1 MATSPRI
8 VTSNVVLPANRVSA
22 FSSVA
27 KAALAPI
34 EEVDQYSAIIN
45 KEEPYYYE
53 NLSDDQKHP
62 SDRST
67 YLLET
72 QNRRRSISTPMISG
86 TTESFAKAFS
96 NVLTASDVSHGTKQ
110 GRMAQTSMANG
121 IGRYE
126 TVSRVINYELTP
138 LGESMSFSI

>member
-8 VTSNVVLPANRVSA
+8 VTSNVVLPANRVSV

-27 KAALAPI
+27 KTDRAPI
-34 EEVDQYSAIIN
+34 EEIDQYSAIIN

-53 NLSDDQKHP
+53 NLLNDQEHKA
-62 SDRST
+62 DRHA
-67 YLLET
+67 YHLET
-72 QNRRRSISTPMISG
+72 PARRRSISAPMISG

-96 NVLTASDVSHGTKQ
+96 HILTASDVSHRVKQ
-110 GRMAQTSMANG
+110 GHMAQTSMANG

-126 TVSRVINYELTP
+126 AISRVINYEITP
-138 LGESMSFSI
+138 LGESMNFSI

>member
-27 KAALAPI
+27 KADSAPV

-53 NLSDDQKHP
+53 NLSNDQQHEAG
-62 SDRST
+62 RHA
-67 YLLET
+67 YRLET
-72 QNRRRSISTPMISG
+72 PSRRRSISAPMISG

-96 NVLTASDVSHGTKQ
+96 HVLTANDVSHRAKQ
-110 GRMAQTSMANG
+110 WHMAQTSMANG

-126 TVSRVINYELTP
+126 AISRVINYEITP
-138 LGESMSFSI
+138 LGESMNFSI

>member
-27 KAALAPI
+27 KADPAPV
-34 EEVDQYSAIIN
+34 EEVELYSPIIN

-53 NLSDDQKHP
+53 NLLNDQDHGAN
-62 SDRST
+62 RRA
-67 YLLET
+67 YHLET
-72 QNRRRSISTPMISG
+72 PTRRRSISAPMISG

-96 NVLTASDVSHGTKQ
+96 QVLAASDVSHRAKQ
-110 GRMAQTSMANG
+110 GHIAQTSMAKG
-121 IGRYE
+121 IGRYK
-126 TVSRVINYELTP
+126 TISRVINYEITP
-138 LGESMSFSI
+138 LGESMNFSI

>member
-27 KAALAPI
+27 KADPAPV
-34 EEVDQYSAIIN
+34 EEVEQYSPIIN
-45 KEEPYYYE
+45 KEESYYYE
-53 NLSDDQKHP
+53 NLLNDQQHEA
-62 SDRST
+62 DRHA

-72 QNRRRSISTPMISG
+72 PTRRRSINAPMISG

-96 NVLTASDVSHGTKQ
+96 HVLTASDVDHRAKHGHI
-110 GRMAQTSMANG
+110 AQTSMTNG
-121 IGRYE
+121 IGRYKAI
-126 TVSRVINYELTP
+126 SRVINYEITP
-138 LGESMSFSI
+138 LGESLNFSI

>member
-27 KAALAPI
+27 KADRAPI
-34 EEVDQYSAIIN
+34 EEIDQYSAIIN

-53 NLSDDQKHP
+53 NLLNDQEHEA
-62 SDRST
+62 DRHA
-67 YLLET
+67 YHLET
-72 QNRRRSISTPMISG
+72 PARRRSISAPMISG

-96 NVLTASDVSHGTKQ
+96 HVLTASDVSHRAKQ
-110 GRMAQTSMANG
+110 GHIAQTSMANG

-126 TVSRVINYELTP
+126 AISRVINYEITP
-138 LGESMSFSI
+138 LGESMNFSI

>member
-27 KAALAPI
+27 KADPTPV
-34 EEVDQYSAIIN
+34 EEVDQYSAIIS

-53 NLSDDQKHP
+53 NLLNDQQHEA
-62 SDRST
+62 DRHA

-72 QNRRRSISTPMISG
+72 PSRRRSINAPMISG

-96 NVLTASDVSHGTKQ
+96 QVLAASDVSHRAKQ
-110 GRMAQTSMANG
+110 GLIAQTSMARG

-126 TVSRVINYELTP
+126 AISRVINYEITP
-138 LGESMSFSI
+138 LGESLNFSI

>member
-27 KAALAPI
+27 KADPAPV

-53 NLSDDQKHP
+53 NLSNDQQHEA
-62 SDRST
+62 DRHT

-72 QNRRRSISTPMISG
+72 QTRRRSMSAPVISG

-96 NVLTASDVSHGTKQ
+96 QVIAASDVSDPAKRGHI
-110 GRMAQTSMANG
+110 AQTSMTKG

-126 TVSRVINYELTP
+126 AISRVINYEITP
-138 LGESMSFSI
+138 LGESMNFSI

>member
-8 VTSNVVLPANRVSA
+8 VTSNVVLPANRISA

-27 KAALAPI
+27 KADSAPV

-53 NLSDDQKHP
+53 NLSNEQQHEA
-62 SDRST
+62 DRRA
-67 YLLET
+67 YHLET
-72 QNRRRSISTPMISG
+72 PRRRRSISAPMISG

-96 NVLTASDVSHGTKQ
+96 HVLTSSDVSHRAKLGHI
-110 GRMAQTSMANG
+110 AQTSMANG
-121 IGRYE
+121 IGRYDAI
-126 TVSRVINYELTP
+126 SRVINYEITP
-138 LGESMSFSI
+138 LGESMNFSI

>member
-27 KAALAPI
+27 KADFAPV
-34 EEVDQYSAIIN
+34 EEIDQYSAIIS

-53 NLSDDQKHP
+53 NQLDDQKHEAE
-62 SDRST
+62 RRG
-67 YLLET
+67 YHLET
-72 QNRRRSISTPMISG
+72 PTRRRSISAPVISG

-96 NVLTASDVSHGTKQ
+96 HVLSASDVSHRAKLGQ
-110 GRMAQTSMANG
+110 IAQTSIANG

-126 TVSRVINYELTP
+126 AISRVINYEITP
-138 LGESMSFSI
+138 LGESMNFSI

>member
-8 VTSNVVLPANRVSA
+8 IASNVVLPANRVSA

-27 KAALAPI
+27 KAAPAPI

-53 NLSDDQKHP
+53 NLLNDQQHEA
-62 SDRST
+62 DRRA
-67 YLLET
+67 YNLET
-72 QNRRRSISTPMISG
+72 ATRRRPISAPMISG

-96 NVLTASDVSHGTKQ
+96 QVLAASDVSHRAKLGQ
-110 GRMAQTSMANG
+110 IAQTSIANG

-126 TVSRVINYELTP
+126 AISRVINYEITP
-138 LGESMSFSI
+138 LGESMNFSI

>member
-27 KAALAPI
+27 KADSAPV

-53 NLSDDQKHP
+53 NLSNDQQHEA
-62 SDRST
+62 DRRA
-67 YLLET
+67 YHLET
-72 QNRRRSISTPMISG
+72 PTRRRSISAPMISG

-96 NVLTASDVSHGTKQ
+96 QVLTASDVSHRAKKGHV
-110 GRMAQTSMANG
+110 AQTSLANG

-126 TVSRVINYELTP
+126 AISRVINFKITP
-138 LGESMSFSI
+138 LGESMNFSI

>member
-27 KAALAPI
+27 KADPAPV
-34 EEVDQYSAIIN
+34 EEVEQYSAIIN

-53 NLSDDQKHP
+53 NLLNDQQREA
-62 SDRST
+62 DRHA

-72 QNRRRSISTPMISG
+72 PSRRRSINAPMISG

-96 NVLTASDVSHGTKQ
+96 HVLTASDISHRAIQ
-110 GRMAQTSMANG
+110 GHIPQTSMANG

-126 TVSRVINYELTP
+126 AISRVINYEITP
-138 LGESMSFSI
+138 LGESMNFSI

>member
-8 VTSNVVLPANRVSA
+8 VTSNVVLPANRVTA

-27 KAALAPI
+27 KTNFAPI
-34 EEVDQYSAIIN
+34 EEIDQYSAIIN

-53 NLSDDQKHP
+53 NLSNDQQHKA
-62 SDRST
+62 DRRN

-72 QNRRRSISTPMISG
+72 PNRRRSVSAPMISG

-96 NVLTASDVSHGTKQ
+96 HVLTTSDVSHRAKHGHV
-110 GRMAQTSMANG
+110 AQTSIANG

-126 TVSRVINYELTP
+126 AVSRVINYEITP

>member
-27 KAALAPI
+27 KADSAPI
-34 EEVDQYSAIIN
+34 EEIDQYSAIIN

-53 NLSDDQKHP
+53 NLLNDKEHEA
-62 SDRST
+62 DRHA
-67 YLLET
+67 YHLET
-72 QNRRRSISTPMISG
+72 PRRRSMSAPMISG

-96 NVLTASDVSHGTKQ
+96 HVLTASDVSHRARQ
-110 GRMAQTSMANG
+110 GHIAQTSMANG

-126 TVSRVINYELTP
+126 TISRVINYEIIP
-138 LGESMSFSI
+138 LGESMNFSI

>member
-27 KAALAPI
+27 KADPAPI

-53 NLSDDQKHP
+53 NLLNDQQHEA
-62 SDRST
+62 DRRA
-67 YLLET
+67 YNLET
-72 QNRRRSISTPMISG
+72 ATRRRPISAPMISG

-96 NVLTASDVSHGTKQ
+96 QDLAASDMAHRAKQ
-110 GRMAQTSMANG
+110 GHIAQTSMAKG
-121 IGRYE
+121 IGRYK
-126 TVSRVINYELTP
+126 TISRVINYEITP
-138 LGESMSFSI
+138 LGESMNFSI

>member
-22 FSSVA
+22 FGSAA
-27 KAALAPI
+27 KADFAPI

-53 NLSDDQKHP
+53 NLSDDQQHEAN
-62 SDRST
+62 RRA

-72 QNRRRSISTPMISG
+72 PRRRRSISAPMISG

-96 NVLTASDVSHGTKQ
+96 QVLTASDVSHRAKKGHIV
-110 GRMAQTSMANG
+110 QTSLANG

-126 TVSRVINYELTP
+126 AISRVVNFKITP
-138 LGESMSFSI
+138 LGESMNFSI

>member
-27 KAALAPI
+27 KADSAPI

-53 NLSDDQKHP
+53 NL
-62 SDRST
+62 
-67 YLLET
+67 
-72 QNRRRSISTPMISG
+72 
-86 TTESFAKAFS
+86 
-96 NVLTASDVSHGTKQ
+96 
-110 GRMAQTSMANG
+110 
-121 IGRYE
+121 
-126 TVSRVINYELTP
+126 
-138 LGESMSFSI
+138 

>member
-27 KAALAPI
+27 KADSAPV

-53 NLSDDQKHP
+53 NLLNEQQHEA
-62 SDRST
+62 DRRA
-67 YLLET
+67 YHLET
-72 QNRRRSISTPMISG
+72 ATRRRSISAPMISG

-96 NVLTASDVSHGTKQ
+96 QVLAASDVSHRAKQ
-110 GRMAQTSMANG
+110 GYIAQASMAKG
-121 IGRYE
+121 IGCYK
-126 TVSRVINYELTP
+126 TISRVINYEITP
-138 LGESMSFSI
+138 LGESMNFSI